1 MKKYLFSITVT
12 VLTVLGVVA
21 QEKIEVMR
29 YEYEA
34 TFKPS
39 IKSDEMFTESVFL
52 DVWDTSSR
60 FYSKGYASRVER
72 LAKKENSGLI
82 GKSFSMAGEQ
92 TRLEAVLVKEANKLF
107 YVQNVSGTMLKI
119 ESPVNQ
125 VKWNIDDTVEEFE
138 GMKVQKAIGE
148 LNGRNWTVWFTS
160 EIPIIEGPYKFKNLP
175 GFVVK
180 AQDDKEDYVFEFRKS
195 EKVEIPV
202 DFNEYK
208 QAGLYKTSELVKL
221 REVKANMTVKQNL
234 DSQGMIVYFEDTV
247 ENQQMLNKK
256 VGNSSNYLEWLKK

>member
-12 VLTVLGVVA
+12 VLTVLGAVA

-60 FYSKGYASRVER
+60 FYSKGYATRVES
-72 LAKKENSGLI
+72 LANPKNRGLI
-82 GKSFSMAGEQ
+82 GKSVSMPNER
-92 TRLEAVLVKEANKLF
+92 TEFEAVLVKESNKLF
-107 YVQNVSGTMLKI
+107 YLQMLTGTLLKI
-119 ESPVNQ
+119 ESPLNE
-125 VKWNIDDTVEEFE
+125 VKWSISEDIEVYE

-148 LNGRNWTVWFTS
+148 LNGRIWTVWFTS

-180 AQDDKEDYVFEFRKS
+180 AQDDKADYTFEFRKS
-195 EKVEIPV
+195 EKAQISV
-202 DFNEYK
+202 DFNEYEI
-208 QAGLYKTSELVKL
+208 AGLYKTTELIKI
-221 REVKANMTVKQNL
+221 REVKANMTIKQGL
-234 DSQGMIVYFEDTV
+234 AAQRIIFDEPDTI
-247 ENQQMLNKK
+247 ENQQEMNRKR
-256 VGNSSNYLEWLKK
+256 GDDTNYLEWLKK